1 MVQKRRFMD
10 DFYFLEDERVRQFL
24 IVGKDEALL
33 IDTGFE
39 DSHVYDVVRS
49 ITELPVRV
57 LMTHGDRD
65 HAGGLKDFGAC
76 QIHKGDWNL
85 IPEGILVEPLKEGDT
100 FRCGQYTLEVIEI
113 PGHTYGS
120 VAFVERKKKLLLPGD
135 SVQKD
140 GPIYMFGEHR
150 NLDLYIES
158 LKKLQS
164 LADKVETVLPCH
176 HDCPIT
182 PDYIGKNLQDAE
194 ALKNG
199 MLSGKKHPHLP
210 CASYHGRWTEFYYT
224 DYVSE

>member
-1 MVQKRRFMD
+1 M
-10 DFYFLEDERVRQFL
+10 ER
-24 IVGKDEALL
+24 E
-33 IDTGFE
+33 
-39 DSHVYDVVRS
+39 
-49 ITELPVRV
+49 
-57 LMTHGDRD
+57 
-65 HAGGLKDFGAC
+65 
-76 QIHKGDWNL
+76 
-85 IPEGILVEPLKEGDT
+85 
-100 FRCGQYTLEVIEI
+100 
-113 PGHTYGS
+113 
-120 VAFVERKKKLLLPGD
+120 KKLLLPGD

-164 LADKVETVLPCH
+164 LADKVETVLSCH

-182 PDYIGKNLQDAE
+182 QDYIGKNLQDAE